1 MTDDRVIKLM
11 DKAIGGNVFAAAQ
24 LGEGYMKGTF
34 GKKNPVKAAK
44 WLSYAA
50 KKGNDHA
57 AELLEQLE
65 GKNVE

>member
-1 MTDDRVIKLM
+1 MNDKVIHLI

-34 GKKNPVKAAK
+34 GQKNPEKAAK

-50 KKGNDHA
+50 KRGNDHA
-57 AELLEQLE
+57 EELLKQLE
-65 GKNVE
+65 TDK